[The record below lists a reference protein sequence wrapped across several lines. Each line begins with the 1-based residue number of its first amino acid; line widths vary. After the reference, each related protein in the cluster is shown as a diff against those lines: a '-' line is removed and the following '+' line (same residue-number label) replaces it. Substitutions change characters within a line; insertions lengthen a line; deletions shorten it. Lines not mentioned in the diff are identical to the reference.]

1 MATYSYNNEPT
12 TITMSE
18 GISVQPGSTFYSGQY
33 VLQGS
38 TFRPNF
44 NYPKV
49 TQDKMKIT
57 DVRIIVPGKV
67 VEVKFADGLKEKVVC
82 QEPDVF
88 SLESAISICIAK
100 HASGG
105 HKAYHKAI
113 KDAFK
118 VYDEKL
124 KKEAADAALKEKI
137 KERKAKKI
145 AQKEKRKQKADEHQI
160 KIQKE
165 AYVRAIKEIEMI
177 NMEQIAE
184 EYEKLRI
191 NKASREA
198 CIEQICT
205 HVDTDECSDV
215 CDGCKYDFCKFCE
228 SYHDGTC

>member
-1 MATYSYNNEPT
+1 MTTYFNDGTSTTVSST
-12 TITMSE
+12 TINGGTSLRPDGAYYEQSTATTGLNYLSGAMVFKPLTVSE
-18 GISVQPGSTFYSGQY
+18 PSYKAVKNAS
-33 VLQGS
+33 
-38 TFRPNF
+38 
-44 NYPKV
+44 
-49 TQDKMKIT
+49 QDKMKIT

-82 QEPDVF
+82 QVPDIF

-124 KKEAADAALKEKI
+124 KKEAADAVLKEKI

-165 AYVRAIKEIEMI
+165 AYVRAMREM
-177 NMEQIAE
+177 Q
-184 EYEKLRI
+184 L
-191 NKASREA
+191 
-198 CIEQICT
+198 
-205 HVDTDECSDV
+205 TD
-215 CDGCKYDFCKFCE
+215 
-228 SYHDGTC
+228 

>member
-1 MATYSYNNEPT
+1 MILQTNKKKKKWRNLFMGTYFCNTPPN

-18 GISVQPGSTFYSGQY
+18 GVSLQTCTISCPEQYVLKGSTFCPS
-33 VLQGS
+33 
-38 TFRPNF
+38 F

-82 QEPDVF
+82 QVPDVF

-124 KKEAADAALKEKI
+124 KKEAADATLKEKI

-165 AYVRAIKEIEMI
+165 AYVQAMREI
-177 NMEQIAE
+177 NA
-184 EYEKLRI
+184 
-191 NKASREA
+191 
-198 CIEQICT
+198 
-205 HVDTDECSDV
+205 VDGLMGERMV
-215 CDGCKYDFCKFCE
+215 
-228 SYHDGTC
+228 